1 MSVYVIP
8 RPASGDI
15 VRLILEDH
23 RLFEDL
29 LREMRTVGPHRDAA
43 RRAFAELHVAHAV
56 AEEEVVLPTLQR
68 RRAITRHEQHH
79 GEEEH
84 AEAHVEL
91 LAVMECAGTD
101 TQKYEDAVE
110 ALSGAVTHHLAEEE
124 LDVLNSALDELGERG
139 LDDLGRKWA
148 QRRNELLDAGCAS
161 LPQLRRIVGQAEDE
175 GLVDSDD
182 TGQ

>member
-1 MSVYVIP
+1 MSDYVIP

-29 LREMRTVGPHRDAA
+29 LRGMRTVGLHRDAA

-56 AEEEVVLPTLQR
+56 AEEEVALPTLQR

-91 LAVMECAGTD
+91 L
-101 TQKYEDAVE
+101 
-110 ALSGAVTHHLAEEE
+110 
-124 LDVLNSALDELGERG
+124 
-139 LDDLGRKWA
+139 
-148 QRRNELLDAGCAS
+148 DAGCAS

-175 GLVDSDD
+175 GLLDSDD

>member
-1 MSVYVIP
+1 MSTYVIP

-29 LREMRTVGPHRDAA
+29 LRDMRRVGAQREQA
-43 RRAFAELHVAHAV
+43 RQAFAELHVAHAR
-56 AEEEVVLPTLQR
+56 AEEEIVLPKLQR

-91 LAVMECAGTD
+91 LAVMECVGTD
-101 TQKYEDAVE
+101 TQKYDEAVE
-110 ALSGAVTHHLAEEE
+110 ALSNAVTHHLAEEE
-124 LDVLNSALDELGERG
+124 LDVLNSALDQLGERG
-139 LDDLGRKWA
+139 RDDLGRAWA

-161 LPQLRRIVGQAEDE
+161 LPQLRRIVDSAEDE
-175 GLVDSDD
+175 GLVEPEGSAH
-182 TGQ
+182 

>member
-1 MSVYVIP
+1 MSDYVIP

-43 RRAFAELHVAHAV
+43 
-56 AEEEVVLPTLQR
+56 
-68 RRAITRHEQHH
+68 
-79 GEEEH
+79 
-84 AEAHVEL
+84 
-91 LAVMECAGTD
+91 
-101 TQKYEDAVE
+101 
-110 ALSGAVTHHLAEEE
+110 
-124 LDVLNSALDELGERG
+124 
-139 LDDLGRKWA
+139 
-148 QRRNELLDAGCAS
+148 CAS